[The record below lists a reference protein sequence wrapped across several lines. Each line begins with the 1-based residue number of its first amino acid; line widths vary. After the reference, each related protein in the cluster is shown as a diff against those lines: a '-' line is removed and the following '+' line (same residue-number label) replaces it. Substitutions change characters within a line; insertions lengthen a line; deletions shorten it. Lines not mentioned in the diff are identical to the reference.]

1 MINETIGQI
10 SALTSAA
17 SWAFA
22 TILWYKLGDRLSYFS
37 LNLFKTVFGSL
48 YLVVFVLIAGI
59 YLPSFN
65 DTVFLIISGLIGIAL
80 GDTFYF
86 KSLTYIGPRLSALM
100 GTVVPVCTTIL
111 AIFILGE
118 KVSSAALM
126 GILMTVGGVAW
137 VVTERVTKKDIIKN
151 KSMGVKYAL
160 ISVLCTSL
168 GTVFAKIGIK
178 TTPALHATLIRMIGA
193 GLGLMIWGYANNQ
206 LKNWINPFIKNKELF
221 RKSAFAVFVSVFG
234 GFVLFNLS
242 NECSTG

>member
-206 LKNWINPFIKNKELF
+206 LKNWINPF
-221 RKSAFAVFVSVFG
+221 
-234 GFVLFNLS
+234 